1 MESVRSGLGALQAER
16 VHRLGVG
23 GFLGARASP
32 ASKGGSEAST
42 WMALGTRTVGAAR
55 GAEATRDG
63 DIDRRSPRR

>member
-1 MESVRSGLGALQAER
+1 MESVPSGLGAFQEER

-42 WMALGTRTVGAAR
+42 WMALGTRAVSPSR
-55 GAEATRDG
+55 RKKVVRHSD
-63 DIDRRSPRR
+63 DDRH